1 MSIGVGESIATVFT
15 FLAFIFIIIA
25 PMAMTF
31 FKAKIRDSDA
41 PSDTEAELG
50 SKGPG
55 GTGEKKKPK
64 NLLIE
69 LLRRAD
75 REDEPEVHFSTP
87 RGASKDAPAGASGGA
102 STGVVA
108 PERGRSRRSSAGH
121 RSSRSSM
128 EFSQPLETEF
138 RDFEKDLGKPF
149 TSFEE
154 GRNAADAAERYGEQS
169 PAGLPDTSSV
179 RRLVSL
185 SELKRA
191 VVMAEILGPPKGL
204 GDEEW

>member
-15 FLAFIFIIIA
+15 FLAFIFIILA

-31 FKAKIRDSDA
+31 FKAKIRDPDA
-41 PSDTEAELG
+41 PSDPQAGSG

-75 REDEPEVHFSTP
+75 REDEPEVHFSSPKGTS
-87 RGASKDAPAGASGGA
+87 RGSGVPGTDQSGRPTAG
-102 STGVVA
+102 
-108 PERGRSRRSSAGH
+108 R

-154 GRNAADAAERYGEQS
+154 SRNAADAADAAERYGKQS
-169 PAGLPDTSSV
+169 PAELP
-179 RRLVSL
+179 
-185 SELKRA
+185 
-191 VVMAEILGPPKGL
+191 
-204 GDEEW
+204 